1 MTGETLLAVEGL
13 SKHFVVGHTGALRT
27 PRRLSAVQDVSFSL
41 GRGEVLGVV
50 GESGSGKSTLARLI
64 AQLVKPSAGRVVFDG
79 IDLSDVDRRHAQVAL
94 RRLQFVFQDPH
105 SSLDPRM
112 RVGAIVAEGMHHGG
126 LSRAGRVERVAE
138 LLELV
143 GLQPRIARNYPHEL
157 SGGERQRVGIARA
170 LASDPLLLIA
180 DEPVSALDASIQGQ
194 VLNLLSE
201 LQETRQLSMIFIT
214 HELPVARF
222 MADRLAVMHLGR
234 FVEVGAADEVFL
246 SPAHPYTQALMA
258 ANPTYGRQRGTRPT
272 LRGEAPSPIDP
283 PVACRFAGRC
293 PRRLDRCGHEE
304 PLLERFAG
312 GHEVAC
318 FNFEVESETELEKWA
333 HSLLGS

>member
-1 MTGETLLAVEGL
+1 MSSETLLEVEGL
-13 SKHFVVGHTGALRT
+13 SKYFVVGHSGAMRT

-64 AQLVKPSAGRVVFDG
+64 AQLVRPSAGRIVFDG
-79 IDLSDVDRRHAQVAL
+79 VDLVSADRRQAQMAL

-112 RVGAIVAEGMHHGG
+112 RVGSIVAEGLHHSG
-126 LSRAGRVERVAE
+126 LSRAARAGRVAE

-143 GLQPRIARNYPHEL
+143 GLQSRVARNYPHEL

-170 LASDPLLLIA
+170 LASDPVLLIA

-201 LQETRQLSMIFIT
+201 LQETRKLSMIFIT

-234 FVEVGAADEVFL
+234 FVELGGANDVFL

-258 ANPTYGRQRGTRPT
+258 ANPTYGRERGTRPT
-272 LRGEAPSPIDP
+272 LHGEAPSPIDP
-283 PVACRFAGRC
+283 PAACRFAGRC
-293 PRRLDRCGHEE
+293 PRRIERCGLEE
-304 PLLERFAG
+304 PVLELFADK
-312 GHEVAC
+312 HEVAC
-318 FNFEVESETELEKWA
+318 FNFEVERETEQEKWA